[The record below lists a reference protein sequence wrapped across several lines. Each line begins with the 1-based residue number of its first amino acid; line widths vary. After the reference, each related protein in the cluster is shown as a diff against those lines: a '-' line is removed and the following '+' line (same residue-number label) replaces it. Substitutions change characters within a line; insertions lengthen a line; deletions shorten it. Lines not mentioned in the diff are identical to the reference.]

1 MASPPINTM
10 PIAKCMASVEVKRRW
25 LNGDIN
31 FERNIVSLSKF
42 RRSLF
47 MWILLAG
54 TMFLASIRLTSFTRK
69 QLDEFKIYNKMESVV
84 RLLDQISENVWT
96 HNSTPGFAS
105 KLQDDEAV
113 CVLKFKLEYV
123 QMQ

>member
-69 QLDEFKIYNKMESVV
+69 QLDEFKIYNKMESMV

-96 HNSTPGFAS
+96 HNSIPGFAS
-105 KLQDDEAV
+105 KLQDDKAV